1 MSVRAVVILSGI
13 AVGLAGC
20 VSPEEQR
27 AADQQ
32 QCAGFGFTPGTD
44 AFASCMLKITQQRQA
59 EIAAQQRQQQRLD
72 AVAAEQDKQ
81 RQAEQD
87 AANKAASEKSYQ
99 DWLTLSGHGADTAP
113 EASGDD
119 AGDWQPPTASRIP
132 GMVCE
137 GEGEDAACD
146 AR

>member
-1 MSVRAVVILSGI
+1 MLLRLVVLSAI
-13 AVGLAGC
+13 GLLAAC
-20 VSPEEQR
+20 VTPEQQR

-32 QCAGFGFTPGTD
+32 QCAGFGFTPGS
-44 AFASCMLKITQQRQA
+44 APFANCMMRIAQQRQA
-59 EIAAQQRQQQRLD
+59 ETAAQQRQQQQLD
-72 AVAAEQDKQ
+72 AIAAEQDKQ

-99 DWLTLSGHGADTAP
+99 DWLTLSGHGADPVPAAIP
-113 EASGDD
+113 D
-119 AGDWQPPTASRIP
+119 ADPWQPPTASRIP
-132 GMVCE
+132 GMVCD